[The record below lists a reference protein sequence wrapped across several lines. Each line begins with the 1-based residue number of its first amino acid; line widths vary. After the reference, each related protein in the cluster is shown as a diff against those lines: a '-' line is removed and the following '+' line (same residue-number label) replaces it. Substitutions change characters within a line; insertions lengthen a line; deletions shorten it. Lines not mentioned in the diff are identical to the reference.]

1 MTTRHSLHSLTSAGS
16 TALIVASVLCI
27 MMAFCGDVSAE
38 SINRDAVSIWRRGYL
53 EMYEAGEQL
62 KKKNDREA
70 FLQYR
75 TAKKYFEEVRQ
86 KHPKFEPEMV
96 NFRLEETKAAIAA
109 LQAKHPNDL
118 YFRTEN
124 QIQNQVTDIQKK
136 HSELERK
143 YSELEKKNSELTKKN
158 TSLEKQYQQ
167 ATVEIK
173 AGTDTAIVNRML
185 TAANEFNKLLKDDH
199 ADPKTVADANARY
212 KLYVNEVKRV
222 RDILYPKNYVIGG
235 IVNGVW
241 MLDAKTGKPI
251 FIKPE
256 EIRKRGLPAMLLN

>member
-1 MTTRHSLHSLTSAGS
+1 MTTRHSLHSLTPAGS
-16 TALIVASVLCI
+16 TALIVASVLCV

-38 SINRDAVSIWRRGYL
+38 NINRDAVSIWRRGYL

-75 TAKKYFEEVRQ
+75 TALKYFEEVRK

-124 QIQNQVTDIQKK
+124 QVREQVTNIQKK
-136 HSELERK
+136 QA
-143 YSELEKKNSELTKKN
+143 ELEKKYAELVKKN

-167 ATVEIK
+167 ATFELK
-173 AGTDTAIVNRML
+173 AGTDSAMVNRML

-235 IVNGVW
+235 TVNGVW
-241 MLDAKTGKPI
+241 MLDAKTGKPV

-256 EIRKRGLPAMLLN
+256 EIRKRGLPAVLLN